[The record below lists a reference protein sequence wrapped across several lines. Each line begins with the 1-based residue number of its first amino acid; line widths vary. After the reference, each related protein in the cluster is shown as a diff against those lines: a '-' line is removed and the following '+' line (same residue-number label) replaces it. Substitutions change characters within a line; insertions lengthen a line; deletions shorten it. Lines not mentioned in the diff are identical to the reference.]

1 MQTRPSSITGSWTR
15 ALRTSKSLSLQRH
28 SGEECGRYWIHCRR
42 HRGAVARILVM
53 DDDGMLRGA
62 IRIALEAARYEVL
75 EAADGHAG
83 LRLQREQGAD
93 LVLVDIFMPERDGL
107 EVIRALRA
115 EHPQPTIVAMSG
127 GGRTGPIEVLEAA
140 AALGASRTL
149 VKPFEPRQLLKVI
162 RELLGERAASGPGR
176 RGVAKP
182 PSRAAKTPSLT
193 PSGPPCC

>member
-1 MQTRPSSITGSWTR
+1 GCGGGWAGSGPGWWCRARRAMQTRPSSITGSWSP
-15 ALRTSKSLSLQRH
+15 ASRTSKSLSLQRH
-28 SGEECGRYWIHCRR
+28 LGEECGRYWIHCRR

-62 IRIALEAARYEVL
+62 IRIALEAAGYEVL

-127 GGRTGPIEVLEAA
+127 GGRTGQIEVLEAA

-162 RELLGERAASGPGR
+162 RELLGERAAS
-176 RGVAKP
+176 
-182 PSRAAKTPSLT
+182 
-193 PSGPPCC
+193 